1 MARVQRHSQDLKLRA
16 QPRDAHAVSGGRT
29 SPTHSLTTAR
39 FLQQN
44 CIEKIENLEPL
55 SKLVTLNLS
64 HNRIR
69 VVENLGCLPVLRN
82 LDLSSNCLTDYRDL
96 AGLRECTSVASL
108 DISKNYVEPEP
119 GVAEFLLELNWL
131 LCFYFKGNPAIR
143 GIKNYRKVGSG
154 GEAISA

>member
-1 MARVQRHSQDLKLRA
+1 MRLCERLSVTSLL
-16 QPRDAHAVSGGRT
+16 SG
-29 SPTHSLTTAR
+29 SR
-39 FLQQN
+39 FSIFSMQF
-44 CIEKIENLEPL
+44 CW
-55 SKLVTLNLS
+55 
-64 HNRIR
+64 
-69 VVENLGCLPVLRN
+69 RN
-82 LDLSSNCLTDYRDL
+82 L

-119 GVAEFLLELNWL
+119 GVGEFLLELNWL